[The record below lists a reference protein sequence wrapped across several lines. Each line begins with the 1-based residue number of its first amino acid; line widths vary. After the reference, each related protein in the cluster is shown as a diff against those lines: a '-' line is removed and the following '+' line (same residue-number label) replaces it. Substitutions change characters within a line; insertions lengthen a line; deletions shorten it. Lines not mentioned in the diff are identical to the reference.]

1 MAKSEILSGQIV
13 GNTILSGSETL
24 CKLVGSTMGPHGRSV
39 VIGTQG
45 SPKVTNDGVT
55 VAKNIASSN
64 PQEDV
69 VIKLL
74 REAAMKT
81 NDVAGDGTTTATVLT
96 HAILKEAAKYQ
107 ASGVNRWEL
116 KRGIDQAINEVVKAL
131 EKLATQ
137 CQDSETIKRVGT
149 VSANGD
155 ESIGGF
161 ISQAME
167 QVGINGVITAE
178 TGSAM
183 ETELN
188 VVKGMQFD
196 RGYISPHFITNPK
209 AMECEHENPF
219 ILLLDKKLSTIRDMV
234 PLLEQVAK
242 SGRPLMIIAED
253 VDGEALSTLVLN
265 NIRGVVK
272 VCAVKAP
279 GFGDRRKAMLE
290 DIAILTGAQVIS
302 EEVGLTL
309 ETTTIDHLGG
319 CKRIVVN
326 KDDTTIV
333 DGSGDQKRIDERSQQ
348 IKGQMEDKSA
358 SEYDREKLQERL
370 AKLSGGVAVLKVGAA
385 TEAEMKANKDIV
397 EDALNATKAAV
408 EEGVVPGGG
417 VALVRAAQALAKF
430 KADTEDQN
438 IGVNIVKQAMY
449 APFRQIVTN
458 AASDASVVLHSVL
471 EGKGNF
477 GFNAATGQYG
487 DLMDMGIIDP
497 AKVTRSALQNAASIA
512 GMLITTDSMIVE
524 LPEEGDGDAAMGG
537 MGGMPPGM
545 GGMGMM

>member
-1 MAKSEILSGQIV
+1 MANKFETLNGQV
-13 GNTILSGSETL
+13 VSSTILKGSETL
-24 CKLVGSTMGPHGRSV
+24 SQFVGSTMGPHGRSV
-39 VIGTQG
+39 IIGTGG

-55 VAKNIASSN
+55 VAKSLASSN
-64 PQEDV
+64 HAEDT

-107 ASGVNRWEL
+107 ATGVNRWEL
-116 KRGIDQAINEVVKAL
+116 KRGIDSAINEVVKSL
-131 EKLATQ
+131 EKLATP
-137 CQDSETIKRVGT
+137 CKDNETIKRVGA

-161 ISQAME
+161 IAQAME

-183 ETELN
+183 ETELS

-196 RGYISPHFITNPK
+196 RGYISPHFITNTK
-209 AMECEHENPF
+209 AMECEFESPYV
-219 ILLLDKKLSTIRDMV
+219 LLLDKKLSTIRDMV

-242 SGRPLMIIAED
+242 SGKPLLIIAED

-290 DIAILTGAQVIS
+290 DIAILTGAQLIS
-302 EEVGLTL
+302 EEIGLSL
-309 ETTTIDHLGG
+309 ETATIDHLGS
-319 CKRIVVN
+319 CRRAVIN
-326 KDDTTIV
+326 KDATTIV
-333 DGSGDQKRIDERSQQ
+333 DGSGEPSQIEERSEQ
-348 IKGQMEDKSA
+348 IKAQMNDKSV
-358 SEYDREKLQERL
+358 SDYDKEKLQERL

-385 TEAEMKANKDIV
+385 TEAEMKTNKDIV
-397 EDALNATKAAV
+397 EDAINATKAAV

-417 VALVRAAQALAKF
+417 VALVRAAKVLSDF
-430 KADTEDQN
+430 SLGHEDQDL
-438 IGVNIVKQAMY
+438 GVNIVRQAMY
-449 APFRQIVTN
+449 APLRQIVSN
-458 AASDASVVLHSVL
+458 AGVDASVVLHDVIAG
-471 EGKGNF
+471 EGNF
-477 GFNAATGQYG
+477 GFNAASREYG

-512 GMLITTDSMIVE
+512 GMLITTDSMVIE
-524 LPEEGDGDAAMGG
+524 HPSDDSDGQMGGMGG
-537 MGGMPPGM
+537 MGGMP
-545 GGMGMM
+545 GMGMM

>member
-1 MAKSEILSGQIV
+1 MAKSEILRGQLV
-13 GNTILSGSETL
+13 GSTILKGSETL
-24 CKLVGSTMGPHGRSV
+24 CNLVGSTMGPHGKSV
-39 VIGTQG
+39 IISVGG
-45 SPKVTNDGVT
+45 APKVTNDGVT
-55 VAKNIASSN
+55 VARNIVSN
-64 PQEDV
+64 DISEDAI
-69 VIKLL
+69 IKLL

-81 NDVAGDGTTTATVLT
+81 NDIAGDGTTTATVLT

-107 ASGVNRWEL
+107 AAGINRWEL
-116 KRGIDQAINEVVKAL
+116 KRGIDAAIAEVTKAL
-131 EKLATQ
+131 GKLAKQ

-161 ISQAME
+161 IAEAME

-178 TGSAM
+178 SGSAI

-196 RGYISPHFITNPK
+196 RGYISPHFITNAK
-209 AMECEHENPF
+209 AMECELENPY
-219 ILLLDKKLSTIRDMV
+219 ILLIEKKLSTIRDMV
-234 PLLEQVAK
+234 PLLEAVAK
-242 SGRPLMIIAED
+242 SGRPLLIIAED

-279 GFGDRRKAMLE
+279 GFGDRRKSMLE

-302 EEVGLTL
+302 EDIGLTL
-309 ETTTIDHLGG
+309 EAATVDHLGG
-319 CKRIVVN
+319 CKRMVVN
-326 KDDTTIV
+326 KDNTTIV
-333 DGSGDQKRIDERSQQ
+333 DGAGDAAMINERSEQ
-348 IKGQMEDKSA
+348 IKAQMDDKSV

-370 AKLSGGVAVLKVGAA
+370 AKLAGGVAVLKVGAA

-417 VALVRAAQALAKF
+417 VALVRAAQALENF
-430 KADTEDQN
+430 SLGHEDQD
-438 IGVNIVKQAMY
+438 IGVSIVKQAMFS
-449 APFRQIVTN
+449 PLRQIVAN
-458 AASDASVVLHSVL
+458 AGDDASVVLNNVL
-471 EGKGNF
+471 NGEGNY
-477 GFNAATGQYG
+477 GFNAANSEYC
-487 DLMDMGIIDP
+487 DLVEMGIIDP

-524 LPEEGDGDAAMGG
+524 QPEEADASAGGMGAMGG
-537 MGGMPPGM
+537 MGGM